1 MFVRDLTMKTE
12 KKLQKFVKDLS
23 ELIIR
28 RGSIARGNQLREIR
42 NAAKN
47 MMRDIK
53 SDDMWQYRD
62 IKQKPE
68 KSPCRIES
76 GIWDGRND

>member
-1 MFVRDLTMKTE
+1 MKTE
-12 KKLQKFVKDLS
+12 GKLQKFIKDLS

-42 NAAKN
+42 NAAKSI
-47 MMRDIK
+47 MRDIK
-53 SDDMWQYRD
+53 SDDMWQD
-62 IKQKPE
+62 EDVKQKLK

-76 GIWDGRND
+76 GIWDGRNE